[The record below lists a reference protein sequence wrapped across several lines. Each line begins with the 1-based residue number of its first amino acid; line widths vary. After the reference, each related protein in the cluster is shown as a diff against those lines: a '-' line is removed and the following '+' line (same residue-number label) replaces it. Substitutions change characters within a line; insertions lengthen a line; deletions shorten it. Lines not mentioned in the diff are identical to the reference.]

1 MKKKVG
7 SIVIFGIFLI
17 FLSVHAKAWATTKRL
32 TWNSGNSSLPAAA
45 TDSNNNIHVI
55 WQDSSP
61 LNYELYYKK
70 STDGGINWTGGKRLT
85 WNPSYSAEPALA
97 IDSSDTIHT
106 VWEDNSP
113 GYSQIFYKR
122 STDGGA
128 TWITKRLSWTSGDSH
143 HPDLATDSND
153 HIYVVYRDNG
163 PGNYEIYYR
172 KSTDGGASWTG
183 TQRLTWNPRLSYS
196 PAIAIDSS
204 NNIHLAWHENVDEYS
219 TNYEVFYMKSMD
231 GGATW
236 TPARRLTWNSG
247 LSEASAIAAD
257 TSDNIYIAW
266 QDGPPTNREIYYK
279 KSTDGGATWATKK
292 LTWNSGN
299 SCSPDITIDAS
310 DRIHIAWYDYTPG
323 NAEIFYK
330 GSTDGGST
338 WDSNRFTW
346 NTGQSMEPCLA
357 IDSGFKLHVVWDDDS
372 SGASREIY
380 YKNNY

>member
-7 SIVIFGIFLI
+7 SIVICGIFLI
-17 FLSVHAKAWATTKRL
+17 FLSVHAKAWGTTKRL
-32 TWNSGNSSLPAAA
+32 TWNSGNSSLPAVA

-97 IDSSDTIHT
+97 IDSSDAIHT

-122 STDGGA
+122 STDGGG

-143 HPDLATDSND
+143 HPDLAIDSND
-153 HIYVVYRDNG
+153 HIYIVYRDNG

-172 KSTDGGASWTG
+172 ISTDGGASWIG
-183 TQRLTWNPRLSYS
+183 TKRLTWNPRLSYS

-204 NNIHLAWHENVDEYS
+204 NNIHLVWHENVDEYS
-219 TNYEVFYMKSMD
+219 TNYEVFYMKSTD

-247 LSEASAIAAD
+247 LSEASAIATD

-266 QDGPPTNREIYYK
+266 QDGPPANREIYYK
-279 KSTDGGATWATKK
+279 KSTDGGGTWATKK

-299 SCSPDITIDAS
+299 SYSPDITIDAS

-338 WDSNRFTW
+338 WNSNRLTW
-346 NTGQSMEPCLA
+346 NAGQSMEPCLA
-357 IDSGFKLHVVWDDDS
+357 IDAGFKLHVVWDDDS